1 MAAGFGGVRPYAGLT
16 FMYKIKSKI
25 SFDILL
31 GRVGGFMKNVAVTL
45 SVLKSIYK
53 WSLILVIR

>member
-25 SFDILL
+25 VFDILL
-31 GRVGGFMKNVAVTL
+31 GRVGGL
-45 SVLKSIYK
+45 
-53 WSLILVIR
+53 